1 MAIYCDESG
10 GISAGAMVIAGVSI
24 TPPNADAL
32 LARFKDVT
40 GLRGEMKGS
49 RISLVE
55 RALFFELLERFDGRA
70 IIFRTPATRA
80 AAPDPV
86 KKANDL
92 ETYVSLLE
100 RVITAWLAEDPKCAQ
115 VIIDDGR
122 YAPETLGLVR
132 ADIAALLGRCGS
144 ASLAD
149 SRRSPGVQIADVI
162 ANSVYNLAVR
172 STRSE
177 RIARIIDPFVRDKLL
192 KIRPN

>member
-10 GISAGAMVIAGVSI
+10 GVSAGAMVIAGVSI
-24 TPPNADAL
+24 TSANADAL

-55 RALFFELLERFDGRA
+55 RALFFELLERYNGRA
-70 IIFRTPATRA
+70 IIFRTPATRP

-100 RVITAWLAEDPKCAQ
+100 RVITAWLAEDPHCAQ

-132 ADIAALLGRCGS
+132 SDIAALLGGCGS

-149 SRRSPGVQIADVI
+149 SRRSAGVQIADVI
-162 ANSVYNLAVR
+162 ANSVYNLSVR

-177 RIARIIDPFVRDKLL
+177 RIARIIDPFVRDKRL